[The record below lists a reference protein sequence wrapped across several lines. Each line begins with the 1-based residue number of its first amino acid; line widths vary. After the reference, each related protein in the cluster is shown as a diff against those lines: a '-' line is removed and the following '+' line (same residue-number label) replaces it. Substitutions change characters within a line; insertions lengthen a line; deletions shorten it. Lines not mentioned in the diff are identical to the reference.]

1 MGWARKIRWC
11 NIPTH
16 QGFMKPVCAE
26 VACHLQYGSLAYL
39 DPCDH
44 DHPHDFIHAW
54 VVHHPTLV
62 RYRIGNIM
70 MFHFSISENI
80 AIMTSISTWYWHPI
94 DHQIAYFISAELDD
108 HTLILWWW
116 WWWYLGGWWGEIF
129 SWRWQLARL
138 SSFPL
143 AQSARMV
150 SFSVCGIFPL
160 ISSHW
165 GVIYTRASPSSVYF
179 KLIPAAGCAARP
191 SRPSHLPPPWKHQQL
206 IPC

>member
-1 MGWARKIRWC
+1 MTILMISFMHGWFTIQHWSDTGLGISWC
-11 NIPTH
+11 
-16 QGFMKPVCAE
+16 
-26 VACHLQYGSLAYL
+26 
-39 DPCDH
+39 
-44 DHPHDFIHAW
+44 
-54 VVHHPTLV
+54 
-62 RYRIGNIM
+62 
-70 MFHFSISENI
+70 SIS
-80 AIMTSISTWYWHPI
+80 ASQRTSPSWHQYPPGNLPWSWHPI

-179 KLIPAAGCAARP
+179 RLIPAAGCAARP
-191 SRPSHLPPPWKHQQL
+191 SRPSHLPLPWKHQQL